1 MEHDAFEKE
10 MFDTVSRHG
19 KAADKKIPI
28 EATRVVDKND
38 GRVVIRGLK
47 RTLLALLTAVTFAAS
62 GLGFIV
68 TAKVPGYLAVLL
80 FFVSIL
86 ALVASFVLL
95 YSQGIISVESKG
107 ESK

>member
-1 MEHDAFEKE
+1 M
-10 MFDTVSRHG
+10 
-19 KAADKKIPI
+19 
-28 EATRVVDKND
+28 DKND

-47 RTLLALLTAVTFAAS
+47 RTLVALLTAVTFAAS

-95 YSQGIISVESKG
+95 YAQGIISVESKG